1 MASDGINSRWDSQ
14 DAHDGRYPPD
24 WDARRQ
30 AVYERDNWT
39 CQNCHVA
46 SGPHADDDG
55 VPLHAHHI
63 VPRSRGGTNKLSNLR
78 TLCEACHNKAHAHD
92 ITGEA
97 ESQSTPSIGSTQSTP
112 GSTAATASSQ
122 STSSASDTRSS
133 SHGDVTEGEDK
144 TGPGFQATWYWAGN
158 LLVSIVLVIGVDLV
172 GVLEG
177 VNGAVLCGGIYVAL
191 TAVSVYISPYDGVWE
206 RERDEEVSRS
216 GWTTLATIISGS
228 VVACAISWVAIQ
240 QGAPSGGFG
249 FILGVIG
256 SFIGILLASCLIC
269 GFIGVLVGGGT
280 GGEIGLAVG
289 VLAGIYWALT
299 NANSWSDIP
308 DPSWVSS
315 TVNYSLVLNIAIGC
329 VLVVAVLVAWLTA
342 LDWLFYQPVRDR
354 INHGYR
360 TLPAL
365 WPPAF
370 ILFAY
375 GGGELILQTQLTPLL
390 AFSIPSIAVL
400 GYETRIALSRRV
412 SSQDTRKA
420 GLDASQVTLEEYED
434 T

>member
-39 CQNCHVA
+39 CQNCDA
-46 SGPHADDDG
+46 ESGPHAGDDG

-63 VPRSRGGTNKLSNLR
+63 VPRSRGGTNQLSNLT
-78 TLCEACHNKAHAHD
+78 TLCEACHNNAHAHD
-92 ITGEA
+92 ITGDA
-97 ESQSTPSIGSTQSTP
+97 ASQSTPSIGSTQSTA
-112 GSTAATASSQ
+112 GRTAATASSQ
-122 STSSASDTRSS
+122 STSSASSTRSS
-133 SHGDVTEGEDK
+133 SDGDVPEGEDK
-144 TGPGFQATWYWAGN
+144 IGPGFQATWYWVGN
-158 LLVSIVLVIGVDLV
+158 LVVSIVLVIGVDLV

-177 VNGAVLCGGIYVAL
+177 VNGTIVWSGIYVAL
-191 TAVSVYISPYDGVWE
+191 TAFSVYSSPYDGVWE
-206 RERDEEVSRS
+206 RDRDEDTSRS
-216 GWTTLATIISGS
+216 GWTTVATVIGSS

-240 QGAPSGGFG
+240 EGAPSGGFG
-249 FILGVIG
+249 FI
-256 SFIGILLASCLIC
+256 
-269 GFIGVLVGGGT
+269 
-280 GGEIGLAVG
+280 VG
-289 VLAGIYWALT
+289 VLASFTGILIASCLLCGVLGAVVAGGPGGKIGLVGGVLVGIYWALT
-299 NANSWSDIP
+299 NASTWNDVP
-308 DPSWVSS
+308 DPAWVSS

-329 VLVVAVLVAWLTA
+329 VLLVAVLAGWLTA

-375 GGGELILQTQLTPLL
+375 AAGELILQTQLTPLL
-390 AFSIPSIAVL
+390 AFSIPTIAVL
-400 GYETRIALSRRV
+400 SYEARIALSRKF
-412 SSQDTRKA
+412 SSQDPRKA
-420 GLDASQVTLEEYED
+420 GLDASQVTLKEYED